1 MTKQFEQLRKGE
13 ENDPI
18 DLTIGKVRGAIRNLG
33 KDEDPK
39 VQRALSLFRLV
50 TEYLDRVNPIRI

>member
-13 ENDPI
+13 DNDTI

-33 KDEDPK
+33 TSDKTA
-39 VQRALSLFRLV
+39 RALALFNKV
-50 TEYLDRVNPIRI
+50 VDYLDEVNPIRI